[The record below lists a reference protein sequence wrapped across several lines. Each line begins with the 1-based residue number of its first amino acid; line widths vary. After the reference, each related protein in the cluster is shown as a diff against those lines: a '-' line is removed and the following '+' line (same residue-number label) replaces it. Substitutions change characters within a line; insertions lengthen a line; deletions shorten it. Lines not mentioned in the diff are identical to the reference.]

1 MIASMAAQ
9 GLGAMIQ
16 SNATARAED
25 EKALMRQQNDAR
37 NRRLEDEA
45 RLATDSSRAEMER
58 KNFDQGTTDA
68 ATNLAQLFD
77 ANTNRTAPGTK
88 VNANAPKIV
97 QDAMVT
103 ALNQA
108 EAKNEEMN
116 FKLAA
121 LNSVGDY
128 LNSTIS
134 PALSDS
140 AAQGVMSGSFIKG
153 NSVPLSAELN
163 AANRL
168 AYSPMAQLLTAGG
181 RAGMQYDLYSPTGPI
196 ST

>member
-1 MIASMAAQ
+1 MAAQ

-16 SNATARAED
+16 NNATARAED
-25 EKALMRQQNDAR
+25 EKALMTQQNDAR

-58 KNFDQGTTDA
+58 NNFDQGTTDA
-68 ATNLAQLFD
+68 ATNLAQMFN
-77 ANTNRTAPGTK
+77 ANTNRTAPGTEI
-88 VNANAPKIV
+88 NANAPSIV
-97 QDAMVT
+97 QDAMVA

-116 FKLAA
+116 TKLAA
-121 LNSVGDY
+121 LNSVGDH

-134 PALSDS
+134 PALSNS

-153 NSVPLSAELN
+153 NSVPLSAELD

-168 AYSPMAQLLTAGG
+168 AYSPVAQLLTASG
-181 RAGMQYDLYSPTGPI
+181 RVGVNHGLYSETGPI
-196 ST
+196 V